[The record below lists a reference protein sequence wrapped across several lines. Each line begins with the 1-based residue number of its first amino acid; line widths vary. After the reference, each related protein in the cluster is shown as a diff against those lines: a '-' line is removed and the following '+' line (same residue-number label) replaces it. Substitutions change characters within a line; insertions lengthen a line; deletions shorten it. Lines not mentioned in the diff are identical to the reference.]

1 MVLTGLDV
9 LCAERA
15 ALVRGRRVGV
25 LCHPASVASD
35 LTHAVDR
42 LVSAGITPTR
52 LFGPEHGVR
61 GEAQDMIGVD
71 DERDARTGIPVA
83 SLYGSTFESLTPR
96 AADLAGLDALIV
108 DLQDV
113 GSRYYT
119 YIWTMALA
127 MTAAARAGV
136 EVVVLD
142 RPNPIGGR
150 EIEGGPLQ
158 P

>member
-1 MVLTGLDV
+1 MVQTGLDV
-9 LCAERA
+9 FCAEQIS
-15 ALVRGRRVGV
+15 LGRGRRVGV

-42 LVSAGITPTR
+42 LIEAGIRPTR

-61 GEAQDMIGVD
+61 GEAQDMIGVAD
-71 DERDARTGIPVA
+71 DRDVRTGVPVS
-83 SLYGSTFESLTPR
+83 SLYGSSFDSLTPT
-96 AADLAGLDALIV
+96 AADLATVDVLIV

-119 YIWTMALA
+119 YVWTMALA

-136 EVVVLD
+136 SVVVLD
-142 RPNPIGGR
+142 R
-150 EIEGGPLQ
+150 
-158 P
+158 